1 MGRALAGHFA
11 LANWLLGIL
20 RELIF
25 CTLRIRRLFVESMIL
40 PFCLPNVDL
49 RQTPQLRFSSI
60 AKGLDTSRWAGPS
73 RRRVRVQS
81 KVHQSRIAIWLT
93 LFLMVFHTG
102 CNLRIIHFFKP
113 WIEVGL
119 WPLGVAVA
127 R

>member
-1 MGRALAGHFA
+1 MAPWNFERIDLLYTSNQTSFCGEYDFAVLPPKRLGSSPNAAAEVFFHSERSGHLEVGWSEPKKGAGTEQ
-11 LANWLLGIL
+11 G
-20 RELIF
+20 
-25 CTLRIRRLFVESMIL
+25 
-40 PFCLPNVDL
+40 
-49 RQTPQLRFSSI
+49 SSV
-60 AKGLDTSRWAGPS
+60 KNCNL
-73 RRRVRVQS
+73 
-81 KVHQSRIAIWLT
+81 WLT

>member
-40 PFCLPNVDL
+40 PPNGLDL

-60 AKGLDTSRWAGPS
+60 AKGLDTSRWAKPS
-73 RRRVRVQS
+73 QSRVRVQS